1 MNSRDIRLVSNQ
13 AASAYRVTLTL
24 TVEDVR
30 ALWSAAAARA
40 MSAPG
45 LTVEDV
51 LDTIGPREDPSIA
64 DCIAMLTAP
73 SHIAGCMLEDY
84 EVSESRAGTEMI
96 QIAPEPRRGA
106 SWLGDAAVV
115 GIG

>member
-1 MNSRDIRLVSNQ
+1 MNSRDIRLVNNQ

-84 EVSESRAGTEMI
+84 EVAETV
-96 QIAPEPRRGA
+96 QIGAEPRRGA
-106 SWLGDAAVV
+106 SWLGEAVVV